1 MSVVRGGRTILHGIN
16 LTIRE
21 GEHVAILGPNG
32 SGKSTLVRT
41 FVRELYPIAGGT
53 DVVVFRFRGRETWD
67 VFSLR
72 SSLGIVS
79 PDLQL
84 RFSRG
89 IRGRDVVL
97 SGFFSSIGLF
107 RHEVTPGM
115 RERAERVMEL
125 LGIAHLA
132 DRTMDS
138 LSPGEARRFLIGRA
152 LVHGPS
158 TLILDEPTTSLD
170 LSALHTFRETIRDVA
185 RRGVGILMV
194 THALHDIIPE
204 ISRVILMREGRIAMD
219 GRKEDVLTDG
229 NLRDLFGVPVR
240 VREENGYYYA
250 SGY

>member
-1 MSVVRGGRTILHGIN
+1 MSVVRGDRVVLHRIT

-41 FVRELYPIAGGT
+41 FARELYPAAGGT
-53 DVVVFRFRGRETWD
+53 DDVVFRFRGRETWD

-107 RHEVTPGM
+107 RHEVTPEM
-115 RERAERVMEL
+115 RERAERTMEF
-125 LGIAHLA
+125 LGISHLA

-152 LVHGPS
+152 LVHGPR

-170 LSALHTFRETIRDVA
+170 LSALHTFRDTIRRVA
-185 RRGVGILMV
+185 REGVGIIMV

-219 GRKEDVLTDG
+219 GRKEDVLTEG
-229 NLRDLFGVPVR
+229 NLQDLFGVPVR

>member
-1 MSVVRGGRTILHGIN
+1 MRGDRVVLHRIT

-41 FVRELYPIAGGT
+41 FARELYPAAGGT
-53 DVVVFRFRGRETWD
+53 DDVVFRFRGRETWD

-107 RHEVTPGM
+107 RHEVTPEM
-115 RERAERVMEL
+115 RERAERTMEF
-125 LGIAHLA
+125 LGISHLA

-152 LVHGPS
+152 LVHGPR

-170 LSALHTFRETIRDVA
+170 LSALHTFRDTIRRVA
-185 RRGVGILMV
+185 REGVGIIMV

-219 GRKEDVLTDG
+219 GRKEDVLTEG
-229 NLRDLFGVPVR
+229 NLQDLFGVPVR